1 MFSVFASKDR
11 RANYELLLFIYDTF
25 TQDECSQ
32 AIEKGEMVDKFTEYI
47 KRHSFSELDDEE
59 GVDILAKSAKEKANF
74 KLRQFKRCGWL
85 EEDNS
90 EGFSVFVSMT
100 DNAIALMGTFKNL
113 ISKRNRPLEYTGY
126 FYVIYETLRNFDYH
140 KSKTLI
146 EQVVKNTTEIVLNFE
161 SEQKM
166 L

>member
-1 MFSVFASKDR
+1 MENLFDVIGNRMFSVFASKDR

-74 KLRQFKRCGWL
+74 KLRQFKRCGWI

-90 EGFSVFVSMT
+90 EGFNVFVSMT
-100 DNAIALMGTFKNL
+100 D
-113 ISKRNRPLEYTGY
+113 
-126 FYVIYETLRNFDYH
+126 
-140 KSKTLI
+140 
-146 EQVVKNTTEIVLNFE
+146 
-161 SEQKM
+161 KM
-166 L
+166 LLC

>member
-59 GVDILAKSAKEKANF
+59 GVDILAKSKKKKQILSFVSSSDADPFPKKYYLKYEKD
-74 KLRQFKRCGWL
+74 KSL
-85 EEDNS
+85 EEKYQTYR
-90 EGFSVFVSMT
+90 EKMIF
-100 DNAIALMGTFKNL
+100 LL
-113 ISKRNRPLEYTGY
+113 
-126 FYVIYETLRNFDYH
+126 
-140 KSKTLI
+140 
-146 EQVVKNTTEIVLNFE
+146 VVYG
-161 SEQKM
+161 
-166 L
+166 